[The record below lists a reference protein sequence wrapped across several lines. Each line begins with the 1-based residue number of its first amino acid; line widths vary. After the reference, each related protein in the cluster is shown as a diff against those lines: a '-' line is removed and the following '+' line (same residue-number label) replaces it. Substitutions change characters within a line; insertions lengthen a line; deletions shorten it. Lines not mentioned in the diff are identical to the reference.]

1 MQGKRLAKMQRGI
14 NIVKIGGKSVKVVK
28 TPSYPPVRG
37 RLVSNSSLI
46 FFSMNISLGKNSSAQ
61 SLYSLPLTGG

>member
-14 NIVKIGGKSVKVVK
+14 NIVKIGGKTVKVVK

-37 RLVSNSSLI
+37 RLYRDCALEFFPSDI
-46 FFSMNISLGKNSSAQ
+46 FIEKNISEL
-61 SLYSLPLTGG
+61 LLTSLPLTGG